1 MIKMQLL
8 KVKVYKKEVMSGVK
22 SGKWKVSF
30 RMSIYGQVNDV
41 QQALLEKKLSHI
53 KTITFKSYESQLH
66 NPHVKES
73 YINLNSHLLGNR
85 AVNILFD
92 SLNRKKDSSHPHIH

>member
-30 RMSIYGQVNDV
+30 RMSIYGQVNGV
-41 QQALLEKKLSHI
+41 QQALLEKSCLTSKRLRLSR
-53 KTITFKSYESQLH
+53 T
-66 NPHVKES
+66 
-73 YINLNSHLLGNR
+73 NLNF
-85 AVNILFD
+85 I
-92 SLNRKKDSSHPHIH
+92 IHM